1 MLMRT
6 MMRAVFPTG
15 FCLVRANTRRLA
27 GVSFACRERKEIG
40 VQILPAGHVA
50 VLKKFYRA
58 AAAASAAAEA
68 SEPRDAPTVPAEEP
82 SECPS

>member
-58 AAAASAAAEA
+58 AAAAEA
-68 SEPRDAPTVPAEEP
+68 SAPRDAPTVPAEEP